1 MKNLAFIPLLIIVG
15 LIGITPVF
23 SAIGVGVGTG
33 QIAIDETLRPGVTYN
48 LPEVLVYNTGDV
60 ASEYAMSIEY
70 SDREDKLKPDKDWFT
85 FEPQVFSLEPG
96 DSKSVQVKM
105 TLPITDVSPGDYFAF
120 ITAQPVVEVEEGVTS
135 VGVAAGTKLYFTIEA
150 ANVLQ
155 AIYFKTASLF
165 LSYHPWSTIAL
176 SLVVIA
182 VLVRI
187 LKKKF
192 RFQIVAKKET
202 TEEN

>member
-1 MKNLAFIPLLIIVG
+1 
-15 LIGITPVF
+15 
-23 SAIGVGVGTG
+23 
-33 QIAIDETLRPGVTYN
+33 
-48 LPEVLVYNTGDV
+48 
-60 ASEYAMSIEY
+60 
-70 SDREDKLKPDKDWFT
+70 
-85 FEPQVFSLEPG
+85 
-96 DSKSVQVKM
+96 M

-120 ITAQPVVEVEEGVTS
+120 ITAQPVTEVEEGVTS
-135 VGVAAGTKLYFTIEA
+135 VGVAAGTKLYFTIKA

-155 AIYFKTASLF
+155 AIYFKIAGIF

-187 LKKKF
+187 LRKRF
-192 RFQIVAKKET
+192 RFQIVSRKEA